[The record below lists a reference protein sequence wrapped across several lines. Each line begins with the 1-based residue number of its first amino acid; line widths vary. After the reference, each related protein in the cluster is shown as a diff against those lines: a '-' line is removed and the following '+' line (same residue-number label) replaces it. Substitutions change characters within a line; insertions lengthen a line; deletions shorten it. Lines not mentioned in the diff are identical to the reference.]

1 MPPRLPSQS
10 LQACCAELSSFS
22 GSSSIAVAS
31 ASPLERA
38 LLSSHFLSLPSSC
51 RSFSSSTNRQRRNA
65 PVLKQRMQEWFKK
78 HGKDLKT
85 HKPGKPNYLDKN
97 PIGPPRP
104 FPSNPAFISQP
115 VLSEEARELIW
126 NKVMVKWEGVK
137 AVSAELGV
145 DQKRVA
151 AIVRMKE
158 VEKDW
163 EAKGLKLAKV
173 YSKAVLDM
181 VPTHSYPED
190 KPIRALEPINE
201 IHVHGYTMQQLFVPT
216 SESRHFTRED
226 AAKAFHHT
234 MLSPDE
240 RVPHRELVEMERR
253 VKDGMKEKESWTQFK
268 SEAKKSEDDRDLKIL
283 TMAEKEKKNTTT
295 VTTGR
300 FDFRIKSISADDV
313 GKDGRA
319 RGGVGWRY
327 GIPFED
333 RKKNQVKIPTKID

>member
-1 MPPRLPSQS
+1 
-10 LQACCAELSSFS
+10 
-22 GSSSIAVAS
+22 
-31 ASPLERA
+31 
-38 LLSSHFLSLPSSC
+38 
-51 RSFSSSTNRQRRNA
+51 
-65 PVLKQRMQEWFKK
+65 MQDWFKK
-78 HGKDLKT
+78 QGSDLKT
-85 HKPGKPNYLDKN
+85 HTPGQPNYLPN
-97 PIGPPRP
+97 IMGGPPRP

-126 NKVMVKWEGVK
+126 KKVMINWEGVK

-145 DQKRVA
+145 DQRRVA
-151 AIVRMKE
+151 AVVRMKE

-163 EAKGLKLAKV
+163 EAKGQKLAKV
-173 YSKAVLDM
+173 YSRAVLEM

-190 KPIRALEPINE
+190 QPIKALEPINE

-234 MLSPDE
+234 MLSPDR

-253 VKDGMKEKESWTQFK
+253 VKDGMKQKQSWDLFK
-268 SEAKKSEDDRDLKIL
+268 QEAKKSEDDRDSEVLSR
-283 TMAEKEKKNTTT
+283 AEREKKDTTT
-295 VTTGR
+295 VATGR
-300 FDFRIKSISADDV
+300 FEFRIKSISADDV

-319 RGGVGWRY
+319 RAGVGWRY

>member
-1 MPPRLPSQS
+1 M
-10 LQACCAELSSFS
+10 
-22 GSSSIAVAS
+22 
-31 ASPLERA
+31 
-38 LLSSHFLSLPSSC
+38 
-51 RSFSSSTNRQRRNA
+51 
-65 PVLKQRMQEWFKK
+65 
-78 HGKDLKT
+78 
-85 HKPGKPNYLDKN
+85 
-97 PIGPPRP
+97 
-104 FPSNPAFISQP
+104 
-115 VLSEEARELIW
+115 
-126 NKVMVKWEGVK
+126 
-137 AVSAELGV
+137 
-145 DQKRVA
+145 
-151 AIVRMKE
+151 
-158 VEKDW
+158 
-163 EAKGLKLAKV
+163 KLAKV

-190 KPIRALEPINE
+190 RPIQALEPINE

-216 SESRHFTRED
+216 SESRQFTRED

-253 VKDGMKEKESWTQFK
+253 VKDGMKEKESWDQFK
-268 SEAKKSEDDRDLKIL
+268 KEAKKSEDDRDLKIL
-283 TMAEKEKKNTTT
+283 SMAEKEKKNTTT

>member
-1 MPPRLPSQS
+1 
-10 LQACCAELSSFS
+10 
-22 GSSSIAVAS
+22 
-31 ASPLERA
+31 
-38 LLSSHFLSLPSSC
+38 
-51 RSFSSSTNRQRRNA
+51 
-65 PVLKQRMQEWFKK
+65 MQEWFKK

-85 HKPGKPNYLDKN
+85 HTPGQPNYLSSN
-97 PIGPPRP
+97 NSGSPSRP
-104 FPSNPAFISQP
+104 FPSNSAFISQP
-115 VLSEEARELIW
+115 VLCEEARELIW
-126 NKVMVKWEGVK
+126 NKVMVKWESVK

-145 DQKRVA
+145 DQRRVA
-151 AIVRMKE
+151 AVVRMKE

-163 EAKGLKLAKV
+163 EANGQKLAKV

-181 VPTHSYPED
+181 VPTHSYPQH
-190 KPIRALEPINE
+190 KPIQALEPINE

-240 RVPHRELVEMERR
+240 RVPHRELVEMEKR
-253 VKDGMKEKESWTQFK
+253 VKDGMKQKESWDQFK
-268 SEAKKSEDDRDLKIL
+268 KEAKKSEDDRELKIFAV
-283 TMAEKEKKNTTT
+283 AEKERKNTTT

-300 FDFRIKSISADDV
+300 FDFRIKPISADDV
-313 GKDGRA
+313 GKDGRSRA
-319 RGGVGWRY
+319 GVGWRY

>member
-1 MPPRLPSQS
+1 M
-10 LQACCAELSSFS
+10 
-22 GSSSIAVAS
+22 
-31 ASPLERA
+31 
-38 LLSSHFLSLPSSC
+38 
-51 RSFSSSTNRQRRNA
+51 
-65 PVLKQRMQEWFKK
+65 QRMQEWFKK

-85 HKPGKPNYLDKN
+85 HKPGQPNYLVKN
-97 PIGPPRP
+97 PNGPPRP

-151 AIVRMKE
+151 AVVRMKE

-181 VPTHSYPED
+181 VPTHTYPED
-190 KPIRALEPINE
+190 KPIQALEPINE

-268 SEAKKSEDDRDLKIL
+268 REAKKSEDDRDLKVL